1 MKYLKF
7 LAVLLGAAATTAFA
21 SEESPAADADVKTNV
36 VQLKTD
42 NFDQFIKEHPLALVK
57 FYAPWCGHCKALAP
71 EYEKAA
77 DTLVASGK
85 DLPLVKVDCTEE
97 ADLCQKHEVQGYPTV
112 KLFKGEDAPI
122 TYPGGRNAD
131 AIVSFMTKQALPP
144 VSVIETKDFDSFKTQ
159 DKVVVV
165 AYLSEDDKANTDLL
179 NSVAD
184 AHRLDYLFGSSSD
197 AALAE
202 KEGVKAPAVVIYRS
216 FDEPKVV
223 YDGKLEKDELVK
235 FIKSAATPL
244 IGEVGPE
251 TYQGYMAAGI
261 PLAYLFVEKDAKNK
275 AELVEAI
282 TPIAKEFK
290 GKINFATIDATAFG
304 AHAPNLNL
312 EQGKWPAFAI
322 QETAKNAK
330 YPFAQDK
337 EITREVIEAFVRD
350 FDAGKIDPSIKSE
363 EIPTEQTGPVRVV
376 VAKSYEEEVINNE
389 KDVLLEI
396 YAPWCGHCKALAPKY
411 EELAA
416 LYATDEFKDKVVV
429 AKVDATVN
437 DLPLDIQGFPTIKL
451 FPAGSKSSPVDY
463 AGSRTV
469 EDLANFI
476 RDNGK
481 YKADAYV
488 APPAEETAK
497 EAEPEK
503 AEEAAEKAE
512 EAKEEKKDAHDEL

>member
-7 LAVLLGAAATTAFA
+7 VAALLSLSATAYA
-21 SEESPAADADVKTNV
+21 HDESPAAEAGEAAATKV

-42 NFDQFIKEHPLALVK
+42 NFETYVKEHPLALVK

-77 DTLVASGK
+77 NTLSEQGQ
-85 DLPLVKVDCTEE
+85 DGTIVKVDCTEE
-97 ADLCQKHEVQGYPTV
+97 ADLCQKYEVQGYPTV
-112 KLFKGEDAPI
+112 KLFKGPENPV

-131 AIVSFMTKQALPP
+131 AIVSFMVKQSLPP
-144 VSVIETKDFDSFKTQ
+144 VSVLDAEKIEAFKTQ

-165 AYLSEDDKANTDLL
+165 AYLSEDDKANNDLI
-179 NSVAD
+179 NTVAD
-184 AHRLDYLFGSSSD
+184 AHRLDYLFGATTD
-197 AALAE
+197 AALATA
-202 KEGVKAPAVVIYRS
+202 EGVKAPAVVVYRS

-223 YDGKLEKDELVK
+223 YDGELKQEDLVK
-235 FIKSAATPL
+235 FIKTAATPL

-261 PLAYLFVEKDAKNK
+261 PLAYLFVEKDAANR
-275 AELVEAI
+275 AALIEAI
-282 TPIAKEFK
+282 TPIAKELK
-290 GKINFATIDATAFG
+290 GKINFATIDATAYG

-312 EQGKWPAFAI
+312 EQKWPAFAI

-330 YPFAQDK
+330 FPFSQDK
-337 EITREVIEAFVRD
+337 EITKDAVESFVRD
-350 FDAGKIDPSIKSE
+350 FVAGKIEPSIKSE
-363 EIPTEQTGPVRVV
+363 EIPTDNAGPVRVV
-376 VAKSYEEEVINNE
+376 VAKSYQQEVIDNE

-411 EELAA
+411 EELAG
-416 LYATDEFKDKVVV
+416 LYANNAEFKDKVVV

-437 DLPLDIQGFPTIKL
+437 DLPLDVQGFPTIKL
-451 FPAGSKSSPVDY
+451 FPAGSKGSPVDY

-481 YKADAYV
+481 FKVDAYV
-488 APPAEETAK
+488 APAA
-497 EAEPEK
+497 EAESP
-503 AEEAAEKAE
+503 AAEAEDAPKAAE
-512 EAKEEKKDAHDEL
+512 SATEEKKEGHDEL

>member
-1 MKYLKF
+1 
-7 LAVLLGAAATTAFA
+7 
-21 SEESPAADADVKTNV
+21 
-36 VQLKTD
+36 
-42 NFDQFIKEHPLALVK
+42 
-57 FYAPWCGHCKALAP
+57 
-71 EYEKAA
+71 
-77 DTLVASGK
+77 
-85 DLPLVKVDCTEE
+85 
-97 ADLCQKHEVQGYPTV
+97 
-112 KLFKGEDAPI
+112 
-122 TYPGGRNAD
+122 
-131 AIVSFMTKQALPP
+131 MTKQALPA
-144 VSVIETKDFDSFKTQ
+144 VSVLEADKYEEFKTQ

-165 AYLSEDDKANTDLL
+165 AYVKEDDKTTSEVI

-184 AHRLDYLFGSSSD
+184 AHRLDYLFGSTAD

-202 KEGVKAPAVVIYRS
+202 KEGVKAPAVVVFRS

-223 YDGKLEKDELVK
+223 YDGELSKDELVK

-251 TYQGYMAAGI
+251 TYQGYMSAGI
-261 PLAYLFVEKDAKNK
+261 PLAYLFVEKDAANK
-275 AELVEAI
+275 AELVAAI
-282 TPIAKEFK
+282 TDIARELK
-290 GKINFATIDATAFG
+290 GKINFATIDATAYG

-312 EQGKWPAFAI
+312 EQKWPAFAI
-322 QETAKNAK
+322 QETVKNAK

-337 EITREVIEAFVRD
+337 EITKEAIESFVRD
-350 FDAGKIDPSIKSE
+350 FVAGKVEPSIKSE
-363 EIPTEQTGPVRVV
+363 EIPESNPGPVRVV
-376 VAKSYEEEVINNE
+376 VAKSYEAEVINNE

-481 YKADAYV
+481 FKADAYK
-488 APPAEETAK
+488 APAAEESAPAAEEK
-497 EAEPEK
+497 VEEAEKPVES
-503 AEEAAEKAE
+503 AA
-512 EAKEEKKDAHDEL
+512 EEKKEAHDEL